1 MEKKQKEK
9 EKIGLLTVNEQNKIK
24 SEYWEKMKEREEV
37 EHAMSRK
44 QEEDRRKLVEKKNN
58 YAKVVKDIHPPK
70 ISEKKRMALL
80 HMIEEEK

>member
-44 QEEDRRKLVEKKNN
+44 
-58 YAKVVKDIHPPK
+58 
-70 ISEKKRMALL
+70 
-80 HMIEEEK
+80 